1 MHQLQSCAVNGIV
14 SNTNLLC
21 ISIVCVNGYICY
33 TGATLIEAFLVDL
46 LYQINRY

>member
-1 MHQLQSCAVNGIV
+1 MQQLQSCAVNGIV

-33 TGATLIEAFLVDL
+33 TGATLIEALSNQQVL
-46 LYQINRY
+46 RCSM